1 MIIII
6 NDQPLVSSYILY
18 KLIFAKFHSNL
29 LDVYISTEVFLTCS

>member
-29 LDVYISTEVFLTCS
+29 LDLKFTLVLKYF